1 MKYVHLP
8 RPSDYDSVYAQMQAF
23 TATRESNTPDEC
35 WVVEHAPV
43 YTLGQAGQ
51 MVHVLNPGNIPL
63 IQTNRGGQV
72 TYHGPGQVVLYPL
85 LNLQRRR
92 LFVREYVVLLEEAII
107 QTLAHYGITG
117 QRIVG
122 APGVYVPYP
131 TSANCTTL
139 TLANSAKIAALGVK
153 VSRGYS
159 YHGLALNVSMDLRPF
174 AGINPCGYAGLPTT
188 DMASQGVHA
197 DWLDV
202 ANRLCATLDALLEA
216 QIQAL
221 KGDIAV

>member
-1 MKYVHLP
+1 MKYVYLP

-23 TATRESNTPDEC
+23 TTTRESNTPDEC

-117 QRIVG
+117 QRIAG

-159 YHGLALNVSMDLRPF
+159 YHGLALNVSMDLHPF

-202 ANRLCATLDALLEA
+202 ANRLCATLGALLEA
-216 QIQAL
+216 QVQAL